1 MAQDYQ
7 RYLRALRSDFTKL
20 AKLEFLQPDGTV
32 AFTIDNNAR
41 NIRAPAFLQGGTI
54 TCNLQNGM
62 RRQADIT
69 LANVTGDYDYAVNKV
84 WFGQQIRLQEGLLL
98 PDGTE
103 YYIPQGVY
111 EIQNPVES
119 RASNSRQMS
128 YHLVD
133 KWANLNGE
141 LGGNLEGPY
150 SVTAGTNIFAAM
162 ASLLLLDRYTME
174 SPGTTPIDRVTPLF
188 TSYYNGKTQ
197 TLTDGSVVSLAD
209 APYDFIS
216 GDNGTIADV
225 LLGLNEMIAG
235 LIGYSPAGRLVVDP
249 SQDDILDVS
258 KPVLWDFSMDEKQL
272 LSPLSYTF
280 KNTDVY
286 NDVIV
291 VGATN
296 DVNFT
301 ARGRA
306 QNRDPASD
314 TCISRIGL
322 KTKRIPMS
330 NYYSNDICEAYA
342 EWMLKRYATLSKSIT
357 LSCTQMFHIVENGLI
372 TIRRTD
378 KPGSPIERHIVQGFT
393 RPIAQTGA
401 MTINAISASDFPIAT
416 IIRQ

>member
-1 MAQDYQ
+1 MAQEYQ
-7 RYLRALRSDFTKL
+7 KYLRALRTDFTKL

-32 AFTIDNNAR
+32 AFTIDNNKR
-41 NIRAPAFLQGGTI
+41 NQRALAFLQGGTI

-69 LANVTGDYDYAVNKV
+69 LANLTREYDYAVNKI

-98 PDGTE
+98 PNRTE

-111 EIQNPVES
+111 EIQNPIENY
-119 RASNSRQMS
+119 ASNSRQVS

-150 SVTAGTNIFAAM
+150 SVTSGTNIFVAM
-162 ASLLLLDRYTME
+162 ESLLKLDKYTMDNAG
-174 SPGTTPIDRVTPLF
+174 SSPIDIMNPLF
-188 TSYYNGKTQ
+188 TSYYNDKIQ
-197 TLTDGSVVSLAD
+197 TLTDGTVVSMID

-216 GDNGTIADV
+216 GDNGTIAEV

-235 LIGYSPAGRLVVDP
+235 LIGYSPTGRLVVDP

-272 LSPLSYTF
+272 LSPLTYTF

-291 VGATN
+291 VGSTN

-322 KTKRIPMS
+322 KTKRIQMA

-342 EWMLKRYATLSKSIT
+342 EWMLKRYSTLSKSIT
-357 LSCTQMFHIVENGLI
+357 LTCTQMFHIVENGLI
-372 TIRRTD
+372 TVKRTD
-378 KPGSPIERHIVQGFT
+378 KPGGPVERHIVQGFT
-393 RPIAQTGA
+393 RPISQTGF

-416 IIRQ
+416 IIQ

>member
-1 MAQDYQ
+1 MAQEYQ
-7 RYLRALRSDFTKL
+7 KYLRALRTDFTKL

-32 AFTIDNNAR
+32 AFTIDNNKR
-41 NIRAPAFLQGGTI
+41 NQRALAFLQGGTI

-69 LANVTGDYDYAVNKV
+69 LANLTREYDYAVNKI

-98 PDGTE
+98 PNRTE

-111 EIQNPVES
+111 EIQNPIENY
-119 RASNSRQMS
+119 ASNSRQVS

-150 SVTAGTNIFAAM
+150 SVTSGTNIFVAM
-162 ASLLLLDRYTME
+162 ESLLKLDKYTMDNAG
-174 SPGTTPIDRVTPLF
+174 SSPIDIMNPLF
-188 TSYYNGKTQ
+188 TSYYNDKIQ
-197 TLTDGSVVSLAD
+197 TLTDGTVVSMID

-216 GDNGTIADV
+216 GDNGTIAEV

-235 LIGYSPAGRLVVDP
+235 LIGYSPTGRLVVDP

-272 LSPLSYTF
+272 LSPLTYTF

-291 VGATN
+291 VGSTN

-322 KTKRIPMS
+322 KTKRIQMA

-342 EWMLKRYATLSKSIT
+342 EWMLKRYSTLSKSIT
-357 LSCTQMFHIVENGLI
+357 LTCTQMFHIVENGLI
-372 TIRRTD
+372 TVKRTD
-378 KPGSPIERHIVQGFT
+378 KPGSPVERHIVQGFT
-393 RPIAQTGA
+393 RPISQTGF

-416 IIRQ
+416 IIQ